1 MTSKKNLGYMFTS
14 YIHQVIHNTSLNYFK
29 NKFRYQEKNIL
40 YFSLHDYLLTEN
52 TPIFYLDNLSIQKV
66 DEIENYVT
74 NNGLSLALELL
85 TDKEKKLIFD
95 KYVLCKTDKDIS
107 LELGI
112 SRQGVS
118 ILKKRILKKLY
129 TCLKSY

>member
-40 YFSLHDYLLTEN
+40 YFSLHDYLLNEN

-85 TDKEKKLIFD
+85 TDKD
-95 KYVLCKTDKDIS
+95 
-107 LELGI
+107 G
-112 SRQGVS
+112 
-118 ILKKRILKKLY
+118 
-129 TCLKSY
+129 